1 MVMVIETDSLEKS
14 QKFSQKGIQY
24 SIINPNTV
32 SWIIYSSLVVILS
45 IGYIFII
52 IDPVDS
58 FFLPTD
64 PVDLT
69 FSYDTDEILL
79 GLVLPNFIMI
89 LITPYIWDKIG
100 KFIVNCFIRVI
111 ENNNADEMKG
121 KQQPSRFKLA
131 IINFLLKAFGI
142 KVGPNYEY
150 FVEKEIDK
158 ENLNDI
164 WPTFK
169 NKILSAISTNIGIT
183 FILAFILNFLIFDIG
198 FPNIVMQSKDVF
210 FLLVMIMQIVP
221 FFVAFIIPLNWS
233 FENIGLRYI
242 DSKNI
247 FRDVGEEMSRG
258 ILQKFIGIGGLIM
271 GISICYD
278 LAKKNIQATVVYFIF
293 FFVLLNAGTIVL
305 ISLFYLLNFHENQI
319 NTARKKLI
327 KIFPLATTKKE
338 PILSVTAE
346 DIITEDEL
354 KDKKMFKTIVKL
366 ILVLVL
372 AAVAIFGEIYILFIV
387 GPFSI

>member
-1 MVMVIETDSLEKS
+1 MTIETEPLEKK
-14 QKFSQKGIQY
+14 QKLSKKKIQY
-24 SIINPNTV
+24 SITKPSNI
-32 SWIIYSSLVVILS
+32 SWIIYSMVIVILS

-58 FFLPTD
+58 FFLPTE
-64 PVDLT
+64 PEDLT

-79 GLVLPNFIMI
+79 GLVLPNVIMI
-89 LITPYIWDKIG
+89 LITPYIWEKIG
-100 KFIVNCFIRVI
+100 KFIVDCFIKVI
-111 ENNNADEMKG
+111 ENNNVEEEEG
-121 KQQPSRFKLA
+121 KKEPSKFKLA
-131 IINFLLKAFGI
+131 IVNFLLKFFGI
-142 KVGPNYEY
+142 KVGPNVDY
-150 FVEKEIDK
+150 FVEKEIGKD
-158 ENLNDI
+158 NLNDV

-169 NKILSAISTNIGIT
+169 EKILSAISTNIGIT
-183 FILAFILNFLIFDIG
+183 FIIAFILNFLVFGIG
-198 FPNIVMQSKDVF
+198 FSNVIMQSKDVF

-221 FFVAFIIPLNWS
+221 FFVALIIPLNWT

-278 LAKKNIQATVVYFIF
+278 LAKKNIQATIVYFVF
-293 FFVLLNAGTIVL
+293 FFMLLNAGTVVL
-305 ISLFYLLNFHENQI
+305 ISLLYLSNFHESQI
-319 NTARKKLI
+319 NTARKKLT
-327 KIFPLATTKKE
+327 KIFPLAITQKE

-346 DIITEDEL
+346 DIVIEEEF
-354 KDKKMFKTIVKL
+354 KDRKKVKAIAKL
-366 ILVLVL
+366 IVVLIL

-387 GPFSI
+387 GPF